1 MLKKSKDREFRR
13 LKDQIVHIEELVK
26 NSNNNSLMEQEV
38 TLRKKIKQL
47 KSMKDNGFRGYK
59 DVYYDYMEI
68 YKYVSK
74 RIIED
79 YNRKNGTDFSFEKTV
94 SEDYDGFI
102 KSGILSVL
110 LTKHIPRILE
120 REFDKAF
127 PKDPKDEYKE
137 TRKLKRKFY
146 LHLGETN
153 TGKTYNALQS
163 LKSSTKGVYL
173 SPLRILALENFTRL
187 NIEGVK
193 TNLITG
199 EEEEIIDEATHLSCT
214 IEKLNIDEEYD
225 LAVIDEIQMIADD
238 FRGFAWTRAI
248 LGVKAKEVH
257 VCGALN
263 AKDILIKIIKSCGDE
278 YEFYEYKRDIPL
290 IVEDKSFKLKNVKA
304 GDGLVVFSKKKV
316 LELAKY
322 LVDNGVN
329 ASVIYGDLP
338 PEVRKKQ
345 YKAFID
351 GDNKVLVTTDAI
363 GMGVNLPLKRIV
375 FMDIRKF
382 DGNQVRNLTSQ
393 EIKQIAGRAG
403 RKGIYN
409 EGYVSAYG
417 DNIDFIRY
425 NIETKDEDIW
435 EVVLG
440 PSEAIIN
447 IKNIPLKDKLA
458 LWSIRDVEGKIYRKM
473 DISEY
478 IIKLENIKYY
488 KLSQMD
494 EWKLMK
500 IPFDVSERELMVTF
514 LNYIDEI
521 FIGKKKELSKP
532 RNFINELTDWEI
544 YYQKIGIYYSFG
556 KNFNI
561 EIDNEWIKEERI
573 KVGNRINKLLGDI
586 NKDNYIIKIEEG
598 L

>member
-1 MLKKSKDREFRR
+1 MKKGKDREFRR

-79 YNRKNGTDFSFEKTV
+79 YNRKNGTDFSFEKTI

-127 PKDPKDEYKE
+127 PKDPKDEYNE
-137 TRKLKRKFY
+137 ARKIKRKFY

-153 TGKTYNALQS
+153 TGKTYNALQA
-163 LKSSTKGVYL
+163 LKNSNKGVYL

-187 NIEGVK
+187 NAEGVK
-193 TNLITG
+193 TNLVTG
-199 EEEEIIDEATHLSCT
+199 EEEEIIDGATHLSCT
-214 IEKLNIDEEYD
+214 IEKLNIDEEYE

-304 GDGLVVFSKKKV
+304 GDGLVAFSKKKV
-316 LELAKY
+316 LELAKF
-322 LVDNGVN
+322 LGDNGVN

-345 YKAFID
+345 YQAFIE
-351 GDNKVLVTTDAI
+351 GDNTVLVTTDAI
-363 GMGVNLPLKRIV
+363 GMGVNLPLKRVV

-417 DNIDFIRY
+417 DNIDFIKY
-425 NIETKDEDIW
+425 NIDTKDEDIW

-488 KLSQMD
+488 KLSQMN

-500 IPFDVSERELMVTF
+500 IPFDISERDLIVTF

-521 FIGKKKELSKP
+521 FIGNKKELSKP
-532 RNFINELTDWEI
+532 RNFINELTDWEL

-561 EIDNEWIKEERI
+561 EIDTEWIKEERI

-586 NKDNYIIKIEEG
+586 KKDNYIIKVEEN